1 MDQNEPARAEIG
13 YSDPAECS
21 VYLDEAEVPHA

>member
-1 MDQNEPARAEIG
+1 MDQNDPDRRAIG

-21 VYLDEAEVPHA
+21 VCLDEAEVPHA

>member
-1 MDQNEPARAEIG
+1 MDQNDPDRREIG

-21 VYLDEAEVPHA
+21 VCLDEAEVPHA